1 MKARTASPRD
11 REVFELL
18 RVIVDQKASVLARKA
33 GVSVSTIAKWRKPVK
48 EGGTRHPQFHTMQR
62 VARAVGMRFQ
72 LMPAVARKQAEDR
85 PHVN

>member
-1 MKARTASPRD
+1 MSRD

-18 RVIVDQKASVLARKA
+18 RAIVDMKASTVARKS
-33 GVSVSTIAKWRKPVK
+33 GVAASTIAKWRKPLK
-48 EGGTRHPQFHTMQR
+48 EGGTRHPQFHTMQK

-72 LMPAVARKQAEDR
+72 LMPAGASKREEDR